1 MQTFNSAYETVYKVQ
16 CKTYSILLKNIWNL
30 PHNLA
35 TSMNHP
41 MMLFRLV
48 PAYRCAESI
57 QLRKMVADKV
67 REIRKQTKQI

>member
-1 MQTFNSAYETVYKVQ
+1 MQAYETVYKVQ
-16 CKTYSILLKNIWNL
+16 CKTASVLKNIWNL
-30 PHNLA
+30 PDNLA
-35 TSMNHP
+35 TTTDHP

-48 PAYRCAESI
+48 PAYRCAKSI

>member
-1 MQTFNSAYETVYKVQ
+1 MQAFNSAYETVYKVQ
-16 CKTYSILLKNIWNL
+16 CKTASVLKNIWNL

-35 TSMNHP
+35 TDMNHP

-48 PAYRCAESI
+48 PAYRCAKSI

>member
-1 MQTFNSAYETVYKVQ
+1 MQAYETVYKVQ
-16 CKTYSILLKNIWNL
+16 CKTASVLKNIWNL
-30 PHNLA
+30 PDNLA
-35 TSMNHP
+35 TKTDHP

-48 PAYRCAESI
+48 PAHRCAKSI

>member
-1 MQTFNSAYETVYKVQ
+1 MHAYETVYKVQ
-16 CKTYSILLKNIWNL
+16 CKTFSVLKNIWNL
-30 PHNLA
+30 PDNLA
-35 TSMNHP
+35 TTTDHP

-48 PAYRCAESI
+48 PAHRCAKSI

>member
-1 MQTFNSAYETVYKVQ
+1 MQAFNSAYDTVFKVQ
-16 CKTYSILLKNIWNL
+16 CKTYSVLKNIWNL
-30 PHNLA
+30 PENLA
-35 TSMNHP
+35 TTTDHP

-48 PAYRCAESI
+48 PAHRCAKSI

>member
-1 MQTFNSAYETVYKVQ
+1 MQAFNSAYEIVYKVQ
-16 CKTYSILLKNIWNL
+16 CKTASVLKNIWNL
-30 PHNLA
+30 PENLA
-35 TSMNHP
+35 TTTDHP

-48 PAYRCAESI
+48 PAYRCAKSI

>member
-1 MQTFNSAYETVYKVQ
+1 MQAYETVYKVK
-16 CKTYSILLKNIWNL
+16 CKTASVLKNIWNL
-30 PHNLA
+30 PENLA
-35 TSMNHP
+35 TTTDHP

-48 PAYRCAESI
+48 PAYRCAKSI

>member
-1 MQTFNSAYETVYKVQ
+1 MQAFNSAYETVYKVQ
-16 CKTYSILLKNIWNL
+16 CKTASVLKNIWKL
-30 PHNLA
+30 PDNLA
-35 TSMNHP
+35 TTTDHP

-48 PAYRCAESI
+48 PAHRCAKSI